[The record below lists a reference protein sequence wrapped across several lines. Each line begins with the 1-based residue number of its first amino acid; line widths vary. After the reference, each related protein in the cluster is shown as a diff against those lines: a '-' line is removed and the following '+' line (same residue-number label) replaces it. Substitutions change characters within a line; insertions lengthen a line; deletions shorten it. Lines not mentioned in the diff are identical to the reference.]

1 MLFIGHFSFDE
12 IDADGK
18 PKHGYFSSIVDA
30 DGPDTAV
37 AKFETHIKKMKG
49 SLREMVNVVNVY
61 IEEILRIANIPESPM
76 ITRLQSSEGE
86 FPPSV
91 SHSLPVWLAIM
102 RRPLVSRLISKI
114 RRRLMTGASSNR
126 NLLLPLTFNPW
137 QKFLD
142 MSWRQ
147 TRSSAIQ
154 RTVNPSSATAPDRM
168 HPLKSR
174 AGGSIKCDFR

>member
-12 IDADGK
+12 IDVDGN

-30 DGPDTAV
+30 DSPDAAV

-91 SHSLPVWLAIM
+91 SHSLPGVIGSDAEAF
-102 RRPLVSRLISKI
+102 
-114 RRRLMTGASSNR
+114 G
-126 NLLLPLTFNPW
+126 F
-137 QKFLD
+137 
-142 MSWRQ
+142 
-147 TRSSAIQ
+147 
-154 RTVNPSSATAPDRM
+154 APDIE
-168 HPLKSR
+168 KQKT
-174 AGGSIKCDFR
+174 ADDGSFIESKPFITFDL